1 MGRAFEVRKASM
13 LKTGMAKT
21 KIYTRHSKEIY
32 LAAKAGGTN
41 VDANLTLKRLIDK
54 AKKEQVPADV
64 IKRALDKVD
73 SGQGEDFKANRY
85 EGFGPNGATIIV
97 DCLTDNANRTISD
110 VKNCFTKS
118 NNKIGVAGAV
128 AHMYDNLGVI
138 TVKSLTEDQILEIL
152 LENDL
157 DAKDIEIE
165 EEDMIT
171 IYVEVPEFM
180 KTRNV
185 IAGVSGEDNIVTDEI
200 TWLPQITTELSGE
213 DMNGFNKLLDM
224 LNELDDV
231 QNIYHNVEVV

>member
-13 LKTGMAKT
+13 MKTGMAKT

-41 VDANLTLKRLIDK
+41 IEANLTLKRLIEK

-64 IKRALDKVD
+64 IKRAIDKVD

-118 NNKIGVAGAV
+118 NNKIGVTGAV
-128 AHMYDNLGVI
+128 AHMYDHLGVI
-138 TVKSLTEDQILEIL
+138 TVKGMTEDSILEL
-152 LENDL
+152 VLDNDI
-157 DAKDIEIE
+157 DAKDIEVE
-165 EEDMIT
+165 DDDMIT
-171 IYVEVPEFM
+171 VYVDIPEFM
-180 KTRNV
+180 KTRN
-185 IAGVSGEDNIVTDEI
+185 ALADATSEENIITDEM
-200 TWLPQITTELSGE
+200 TWLAQIPASLQGE
-213 DMNGFNKLLDM
+213 DMDSFKKLLDM

-231 QNIYHNVEVV
+231 QNLYHNVDNI